1 MDAVERERR
10 YLQRAVAIAG
20 CVPVAAGLFGV
31 IFGAALTG
39 DGPLSVTGD
48 SHYRYL
54 SGLLLGLGLVGWSC
68 VPGIETKTGR
78 IRLLTFVVVVGGL
91 ARLAGLALYGLPAL
105 TMILALGMELIVTP
119 TLCLWQARVA
129 AQHRGERPDRLPT

>member
-20 CVPVAAGLFGV
+20 CVPVAAGLFGA

-68 VPGIETKTGR
+68 VPGI
-78 IRLLTFVVVVGGL
+78 LTFVVVVGGL